1 MSYNSF
7 EHKYRVLRKEYYQLK
22 INMTKLEI
30 QYMQL
35 KRMCDRHMNN
45 CPCPET
51 TTTTTSTAMTTTSM
65 STTTT
70 TEQCEPA
77 QPCQDDIPM
86 ICAHYAKLN
95 QCNKPGA
102 FGDKMRSKCKK
113 SCSQC

>member
-1 MSYNSF
+1 M
-7 EHKYRVLRKEYYQLK
+7 
-22 INMTKLEI
+22 IKLEI

-51 TTTTTSTAMTTTSM
+51 TTTTTTPMTTTTM
-65 STTTT
+65 STTT

-77 QPCQDDIPM
+77 QPCQDDSPM

-95 QCNKPGA
+95 QCNKPGVCVLIKRVFLPDPIRGKIA
-102 FGDKMRSKCKK
+102 NFVTVDTPNRMF
-113 SCSQC
+113 